1 MITVSDLALQF
12 GGTYLFQ
19 HVDLQFTPGN
29 CYGVIGAN
37 GAGKSTFLRIL
48 AGILRPDS
56 GSVTIDDQPVFE
68 NPEIKSRCFMI
79 SDEPYFFS
87 GCTPRDLKEYY
98 KTIYPHFDEARFRSL
113 MNNFGLDERRK
124 IRTFSKGMKKQV
136 SVICAASSGADYL
149 FCDETFD
156 GLDPVARQ
164 AVKSLFAGDVAEFC
178 ATPVIAS
185 HNLRELEDF
194 CDCIGLLHR
203 GGILFSRD
211 LDDMKLNIQ
220 KIQLIPGD
228 IPASEI
234 LRDLDVMDTQ
244 RSGRMLTVTVR
255 GSRTET
261 EARLR
266 AANPLYFELLP
277 LSLEEI
283 FIAETEVNGY
293 DARKL
298 IL

>member
-1 MITVSDLALQF
+1 MIRAQAVHKSFGNIMALDSITAEIRT
-12 GGTYLFQ
+12 GSI
-19 HVDLQFTPGN
+19 
-29 CYGVIGAN
+29 YGLIGSN

-48 AGILRPDS
+48 AGILKPDS
-56 GSVTIDDQPVFE
+56 GEVTIDDQTVFE
-68 NPEIKSRCFMI
+68 NPNIKSRCFMI
-79 SDEPYFFS
+79 SDEQYFFS
-87 GCTPRDLKEYY
+87 GCTPRDMKDYY
-98 KTIYPHFDEARFRSL
+98 KTIYPHFDEQRYKVL
-113 MNNFGLDERRK
+113 MKNFGLDERRK

-164 AVKSLFAGDVAEFC
+164 AVKSIFAGDVAEFC

-220 KIQLIPGD
+220 KVQLIPDKTSGED
-228 IPASEI
+228 MLKGLE
-234 LRDLDVMDTQ
+234 VMSKQ
-244 RSGRMLTVTVR
+244 SSGRMWTVTVR
-255 GSRTET
+255 GSQEEVDQRM
-261 EARLR
+261 R
-266 AANPLYFELLP
+266 AGNPLYYEILP

-283 FIAETEVNGY
+283 FIAETEVTGY
-293 DARKL
+293 DAKKL
-298 IL
+298 IF